1 MSQSIQSQSACNW
14 IKIGQS
20 SVMITHVATWLRSG
34 TQFLSQKTHLSVTL
48 KVCDRCDC
56 HPQSVDFV
64 SGRFLGNLGG
74 SHPIHDKV
82 LRTELRFPSGRRNST
97 CELKHQ
103 FLPRVSTL
111 PILAACLPSPPGI
124 WGLSRQLHN
133 HKSSLSLFPSLSL
146 GESHGQ
152 RSLTGYSL

>member
-34 TQFLSQKTHLSVTL
+34 TQFLSRNTHLSVTL
-48 KVCDRCDC
+48 KVCERCDC
-56 HPQSVDFV
+56 HTQSVDFV

-133 HKSSLSLFPSLSL
+133 HKSSLSLSFPIYFSGRIPWAEEPDRL
-146 GESHGQ
+146 
-152 RSLTGYSL
+152 